1 MTSLR
6 KLFAR
11 RIILLALLLTALATS
26 MALLQTSTANAF
38 PGPGCCS
45 YTTVTN
51 YYSDASK
58 NVWVG
63 QCVNYNECVGT
74 NTCTG
79 HRTSYFTTTTSC
91 CTNCKS

>member
-1 MTSLR
+1 MSSPR
-6 KLFAR
+6 KLFTQR
-11 RIILLALLLTALATS
+11 TTLLALVLIALATS
-26 MALLQTSTANAF
+26 MALLHTSKVDAF

-58 NVWVG
+58 TVWVG

-74 NTCTG
+74 NFCAG
-79 HRTSYFTTTTSC
+79 HPTSYFTNTTSC